1 MRVPKTFLFCG
12 LVFCNSCMPVSK
24 ERRAHPFH
32 KELSKAQTIS
42 QEEGRFE
49 PAAEVVIDS
58 LQSVIDSLQYIVM
71 KELPNDGVLL
81 ASTDNESSMAIIA
94 ESETEA
100 SNESTTPKSTPIT
113 ADDPFNKMTLEPGDP
128 SPVVVSTSPSM
139 PVAKLGMDAAKGNAE
154 TEEVEET
161 VVEEAPKPEA
171 PKVRKGNIRFSK
183 TTYDYGTIK
192 EGKVIT
198 HSFNFK
204 NVGGQPVKILDA
216 SVTCGCTTPIFPKAA
231 IPPGESASV
240 QVTYDSNGKMAS
252 QRSTVTLYT
261 DGYPEKH
268 SIYLTGYVMPLW
280 KDEKKPSKPKPAE
293 PSTPEAKPTSTAVD
307 STSL

>member
-12 LVFCNSCMPVSK
+12 LVFCSSCMPVSK
-24 ERRAHPFH
+24 EKRAPPFH

-42 QEEGRFE
+42 QGEGRFD

-58 LQSVIDSLQYIVM
+58 LQSVIDSLKYIVM
-71 KELPNDGVLL
+71 KEMPNDEDLL
-81 ASTDNESSMAIIA
+81 ASADNEESMSIIA

-100 SNESTTPKSTPIT
+100 SSESAPPKKTSIKE
-113 ADDPFNKMTLEPGDP
+113 DDPFNKMSLEPGKP

-139 PVAKLGMDAAKGNAE
+139 PVAKLGMEATNTTTSPE
-154 TEEVEET
+154 EEVAATEEET
-161 VVEEAPKPEA
+161 VVVAPPKPAA

-231 IPPGESASV
+231 IAPGESATV

-268 SIYLTGYVMPLW
+268 SIFLTGYVMPLW
-280 KDEKKPSKPKPAE
+280 KDEKKTSKPKASE
-293 PSTPEAKPTSTAVD
+293 TKPTSPAVD